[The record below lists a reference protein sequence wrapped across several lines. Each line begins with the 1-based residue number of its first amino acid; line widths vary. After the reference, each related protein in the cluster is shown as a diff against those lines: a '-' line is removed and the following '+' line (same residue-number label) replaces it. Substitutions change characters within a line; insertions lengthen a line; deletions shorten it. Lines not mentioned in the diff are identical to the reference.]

1 MILNEGVLKS
11 ASKTRNKRDDG
22 QRSRV
27 CVFTVDY
34 SEEAMQAQR
43 RPNPPCPLQTKTLL
57 IISVNDIKTMNWEC
71 NY

>member
-1 MILNEGVLKS
+1 MTSKEGALKS
-11 ASKTRNKRDDG
+11 ASKTRNERDDG
-22 QRSRV
+22 QTSRV

-43 RPNPPCPLQTKTLL
+43 CPNPPCLLQTKALL
-57 IISVNDIKTMNWEC
+57 ILSVNDIKTMNWEC